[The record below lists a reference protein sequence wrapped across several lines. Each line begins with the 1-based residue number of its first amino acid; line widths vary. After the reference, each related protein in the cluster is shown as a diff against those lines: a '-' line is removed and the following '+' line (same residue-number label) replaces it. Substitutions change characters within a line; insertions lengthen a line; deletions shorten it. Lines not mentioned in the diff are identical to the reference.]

1 MSFIKVKLE
10 NENVLSLSLK
20 ILRHQ
25 EVKIRTYDNTPIE
38 GLN

>member
-1 MSFIKVKLE
+1 MNFINVKLE

-25 EVKIRTYDNTPIE
+25 EVKIQTNDNTAIE